1 MRQIR
6 LLILSAI
13 AYFVLCPII
22 EIRAQDSTSDAPEK
36 VFNASAYELE
46 NGMQVVVIPNHRVPV
61 VTHMVWY
68 RVGAA
73 DEPRGQSGIAH
84 FLEHLMFKGSDGLAP
99 GEFSRIVKSL
109 GGQDNA
115 FTSQDYT
122 AYFQSISKDHL
133 ETVMRME
140 SGRMRGMNPP
150 LEDVESERKVVL
162 EERSQR
168 TDNNPPA
175 KFSEHV
181 NSALYVNHPYGIPVI
196 GWRHEI
202 EALEWDAVKAFYD
215 LYYAPNNAILVVSG
229 DVEPDDVFALAQT
242 YYGPLKPEDIPAR
255 TLRTTSPPL
264 AADMMLS
271 MQDASIKQE
280 SYQSLYRVPS
290 CRQNKQDCLA
300 LQVLEQVMS
309 AGSASRLYDSLV
321 SEQKIASS
329 AGLSYRGESW
339 DDSTLY
345 IYATPKGDANL
356 EDVENALDDE
366 LRRII
371 KDGVS
376 AQEMDDAIAS
386 MQAEAIYARDSV
398 AGPAMVIGYS
408 LVTGSTLDD
417 IEYWPREIAQIT
429 AEQVQDVARRF
440 LDPDN
445 SDLHNVRGVMLPE
458 DSPQVEEQQ

>member
-1 MRQIR
+1 MIKIR
-6 LLILSAI
+6 LLILSALVGFSFAHTTI
-13 AYFVLCPII
+13 VH
-22 EIRAQDSTSDAPEK
+22 AQEYVTNTPKK
-36 VFNASAYELE
+36 VFNASAYQLE
-46 NGMQVVVIPNHRVPV
+46 NGMQVVVVPNHRVPV

-73 DEPRGQSGIAH
+73 DEEHGESGIAH

-140 SGRMRGMNPP
+140 AGRMRGMNPP

-168 TDNNPPA
+168 TGNNPSA
-175 KFSEHV
+175 RFSEHM
-181 NSALYVNHPYGIPVI
+181 NSALYENHPYGIPVI

-229 DVEPDDVFALAQT
+229 DVEPNDVYAMAQT
-242 YYGPLKPEDIPAR
+242 YYGGLKPENIPAR
-255 TLRTTSPPL
+255 NLRTTSPPL
-264 AADMMLS
+264 VGNVMVTMRDI
-271 MQDASIKQE
+271 SIKQE
-280 SYQSLYRVPS
+280 SYQSLYRAPS
-290 CRQNKQDCLA
+290 CRQNRQDCLA
-300 LQVLEQVMS
+300 LQILQQIMS

-321 SEQKIASS
+321 TEQKIASS
-329 AGLSYRGESW
+329 AGLSYRGDSW

-345 IYATPKGDANL
+345 IYATPKGGASL
-356 EDVENALDDE
+356 ENVENALDNE
-366 LRRII
+366 LRRVIT
-371 KDGVS
+371 DGVS
-376 AQEMDDAIAS
+376 AQELSDAIAS

-417 IEYWPREIAQIT
+417 VEYWPRDIAEIT

-440 LDPDN
+440 LNPDN
-445 SDLHNVRGVMLPE
+445 GDLHNVRGVMLPK
-458 DSPQVEEQQ
+458 DAPKVEGQE